1 MYLGGEAMQNNR
13 QDAWTQEE
21 DQLLGEIVLQYIE
34 EGKTQLQAFS
44 EAGEQL
50 SRTPAA
56 CGFRWNATLRK
67 RYENEIQQAKKN
79 RRTRAFVKS
88 NQVTAS
94 PGIHEIMKGIE
105 DLQRFY
111 LQVGESESFRKIYE
125 ENNHLKEK
133 LNDYENRLQKIKELV
148 NVPNTER

>member
-88 NQVTAS
+88 NQVTAN

-125 ENNHLKEK
+125 ENSHLKEK
-133 LNDYENRLQKIKELV
+133 LNDYENRLQQIKELV
-148 NVPNTER
+148 NFPNTDR

>member
-1 MYLGGEAMQNNR
+1 MQNNR

-67 RYENEIQQAKKN
+67 QYENEIQQAKKN

-88 NQVTAS
+88 NQVTAN

-125 ENNHLKEK
+125 ENSHLKEK
-133 LNDYENRLQKIKELV
+133 LNDYENRLQQIKELV
-148 NVPNTER
+148 NFPNTDR

>member
-1 MYLGGEAMQNNR
+1 MNLGGEAMQSNR

-21 DQLLGEIVLQYIE
+21 DQLLGEIVLQFIK

-67 RYENEIQQAKKN
+67 QYENDIQQAKKN
-79 RRTRAFVKS
+79 RRSRAFVKS
-88 NQVTAS
+88 NQVGAN
-94 PGIHEIMKGIE
+94 PGIEEIMKGIE

-125 ENNHLKEK
+125 ENAHLKEK
-133 LNDYENRLQKIKELV
+133 VSDYENKIKKIKEIL
-148 NVPNTER
+148 E

>member
-1 MYLGGEAMQNNR
+1 MQNNR

-67 RYENEIQQAKKN
+67 QYENEIQQAKKN

-88 NQVTAS
+88 NQVTAN

-125 ENNHLKEK
+125 ENSHLKEK
-133 LNDYENRLQKIKELV
+133 LNDYENRLQQIKELV
-148 NVPNTER
+148 NFPNTER

>member
-1 MYLGGEAMQNNR
+1 MYLGGETMQNNR

-67 RYENEIQQAKKN
+67 QYEKDIQQAKKN

-94 PGIHEIMKGIE
+94 PGIQEIMKGIE

-125 ENNHLKEK
+125 ENTHLKEK
-133 LNDYENRLQKIKELV
+133 LHDYENRLQKIKELADV
-148 NVPNTER
+148 TKKEG

>member
-1 MYLGGEAMQNNR
+1 MQNNR

-67 RYENEIQQAKKN
+67 QYEKDIQQAKKN

-94 PGIHEIMKGIE
+94 PGIQEIMKGIE

-125 ENNHLKEK
+125 ENTHLKEK
-133 LNDYENRLQKIKELV
+133 LHDYENRLQKIKELADV
-148 NVPNTER
+148 TKKEG